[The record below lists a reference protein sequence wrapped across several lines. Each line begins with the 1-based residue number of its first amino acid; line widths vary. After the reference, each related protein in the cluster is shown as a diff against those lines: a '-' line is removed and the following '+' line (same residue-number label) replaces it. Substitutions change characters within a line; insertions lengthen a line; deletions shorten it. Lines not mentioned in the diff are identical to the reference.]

1 MLELKNICYEVET
14 EKGKKE
20 ILKNVNLT
28 IDEHFV
34 AITGPNGGGKST
46 LAKLIAG
53 IETPVSGEI
62 IYNGTDITNMSITE
76 RAQLGISFAF
86 QTNCSLKKRTIL
98 KQWITT
104 IVENNKKEVGEIS
117 YIFCSD
123 EQLLEINKEFLNHDY
138 YTDIITFDYSEADV
152 ISGDLFI
159 SIERIKDNAKT
170 LKTSY
175 QEELHRVIIHGVL
188 HLLGYKDKTEVESE
202 NMRKLEDECLLILST
217 YINEK

>member
-1 MLELKNICYEVET
+1 M
-14 EKGKKE
+14 
-20 ILKNVNLT
+20 
-28 IDEHFV
+28 
-34 AITGPNGGGKST
+34 
-46 LAKLIAG
+46 
-53 IETPVSGEI
+53 
-62 IYNGTDITNMSITE
+62 
-76 RAQLGISFAF
+76 GISFAF
-86 QTNCSLKKRTIL
+86 QTNCSFKKRTIL
-98 KQWITT
+98 KQWIKT

-138 YTDIITFDYSEADV
+138 YTDIITFDYSETDV
-152 ISGDLFI
+152 VSGDLFI

-188 HLLGYKDKTEVESE
+188 HLLGYKDKTEEESE
-202 NMRKLEDECLLILST
+202 NMRKLEDESLLILST

>member
-1 MLELKNICYEVET
+1 ME
-14 EKGKKE
+14 
-20 ILKNVNLT
+20 
-28 IDEHFV
+28 
-34 AITGPNGGGKST
+34 
-46 LAKLIAG
+46 
-53 IETPVSGEI
+53 
-62 IYNGTDITNMSITE
+62 
-76 RAQLGISFAF
+76 ISFAF
-86 QTNCSLKKRTIL
+86 QTNKKIKKRTIL

>member
-1 MLELKNICYEVET
+1 M
-14 EKGKKE
+14 
-20 ILKNVNLT
+20 
-28 IDEHFV
+28 
-34 AITGPNGGGKST
+34 
-46 LAKLIAG
+46 
-53 IETPVSGEI
+53 
-62 IYNGTDITNMSITE
+62 
-76 RAQLGISFAF
+76 GISFAV
-86 QTNCSLKKRTIL
+86 QTTFILKNRTIL
-98 KQWITT
+98 KNWIKRT
-104 IVENNKKEVGEIS
+104 IERNNKQLGEIS

>member
-1 MLELKNICYEVET
+1 M
-14 EKGKKE
+14 
-20 ILKNVNLT
+20 
-28 IDEHFV
+28 
-34 AITGPNGGGKST
+34 
-46 LAKLIAG
+46 
-53 IETPVSGEI
+53 
-62 IYNGTDITNMSITE
+62 
-76 RAQLGISFAF
+76 GISFAF

-98 KQWITT
+98 KQWIKT

-123 EQLLEINKEFLNHDY
+123 EQLLKINKEFLNHDY
-138 YTDIITFDYSEADV
+138 YTDIITFDYSETDV
-152 ISGDLFI
+152 VSGDLFI

-188 HLLGYKDKTEVESE
+188 HLLGYKDKTEEESE

>member
-1 MLELKNICYEVET
+1 M
-14 EKGKKE
+14 
-20 ILKNVNLT
+20 
-28 IDEHFV
+28 
-34 AITGPNGGGKST
+34 
-46 LAKLIAG
+46 
-53 IETPVSGEI
+53 
-62 IYNGTDITNMSITE
+62 
-76 RAQLGISFAF
+76 GISFAF

-98 KQWITT
+98 KQWIKT

-123 EQLLEINKEFLNHDY
+123 GQLLEINKEFLNHDY
-138 YTDIITFDYSEADV
+138 YTDIITFDYSETDV
-152 ISGDLFI
+152 VSGDLFI

-188 HLLGYKDKTEVESE
+188 HLLGYKDKTEEESE

>member
-1 MLELKNICYEVET
+1 M
-14 EKGKKE
+14 
-20 ILKNVNLT
+20 
-28 IDEHFV
+28 
-34 AITGPNGGGKST
+34 
-46 LAKLIAG
+46 
-53 IETPVSGEI
+53 
-62 IYNGTDITNMSITE
+62 
-76 RAQLGISFAF
+76 GISFAF

-98 KQWITT
+98 KQWIKA

-123 EQLLEINKEFLNHDY
+123 EQLLKINKEFLNHDY
-138 YTDIITFDYSEADV
+138 YTDIITFDYSETDV
-152 ISGDLFI
+152 VSGDLFI

-188 HLLGYKDKTEVESE
+188 HLLGYKDKTEEESE

>member
-1 MLELKNICYEVET
+1 M
-14 EKGKKE
+14 
-20 ILKNVNLT
+20 
-28 IDEHFV
+28 
-34 AITGPNGGGKST
+34 
-46 LAKLIAG
+46 
-53 IETPVSGEI
+53 
-62 IYNGTDITNMSITE
+62 
-76 RAQLGISFAF
+76 GISFAF

-138 YTDIITFDYSEADV
+138 YTDVITFDYSEADV